1 MPYIAFRTSDTG
13 WTGGAWAKMFRHFTE
28 HRSEFLQH
36 YHKRSNVEATFSMI
50 KRKFGDAVRSK
61 TDTAMTNEA
70 LCKVLCH
77 NLVVLI
83 HEMHELGIEPQF
95 SS

>member
-1 MPYIAFRTSDTG
+1 
-13 WTGGAWAKMFRHFTE
+13 MFRFFTE
-28 HRSEFLQH
+28 HRADFLAA
-36 YHKRSNVEATFSMI
+36 YHKRSNVETTFSMI

-61 TDTAMTNEA
+61 TDVAMVNEA

-83 HEMHELGIEPQF
+83 HESHEIGIGPAFWAGAKAARELPA
-95 SS
+95 